1 MISLE
6 VKIQPGRG
14 LVQFPHP
21 RRDASVDHLPGSLRI
36 DQAPI
41 GTGPDTRTFREHLA
55 TTVAAA
61 AAGAIADVLGT
72 LGFRAQEPHM
82 LDCTIAT
89 LEAVEKHALGQVL
102 DQIHQ

>member
-21 RRDASVDHLPGSLRI
+21 RWDASLDHLPSSLRV
-36 DQAPI
+36 DQTPI
-41 GTGPDTRTFREHLA
+41 GTGPDTGTFRVHLA
-55 TTVAAA
+55 TAVAAA
-61 AAGAIADVLGT
+61 AAGAVADVLGT

-82 LDCTIAT
+82 LDCTVAT
-89 LEAVEKHALGQVL
+89 LEAAEKHALGQVL
-102 DQIHQ
+102 DQVHQ